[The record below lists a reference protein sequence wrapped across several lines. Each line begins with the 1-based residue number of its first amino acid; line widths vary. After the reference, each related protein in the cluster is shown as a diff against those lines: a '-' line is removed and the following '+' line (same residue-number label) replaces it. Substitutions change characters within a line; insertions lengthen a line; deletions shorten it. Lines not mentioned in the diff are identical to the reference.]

1 MFYSKSVF
9 YFVGTYDIVSN
20 ARWCFMREIDGILFT
35 GEKHYEF
42 FKESL
47 KKVRYTDE
55 YHIALCYCLGICD
68 ETRTHIKDIYDFKSG
83 FVKPECL
90 HIGWQTGSSVKVVRM
105 AFNLYCNGMPS
116 VNDEMSIDEVISES
130 RRYSAEDLF
139 CDPYAPYFWQAIKL
153 RYPEYTS
160 CDNEPL
166 SISY

>member
-1 MFYSKSVF
+1 MYSILSDFNANVF
-9 YFVGTYDIVSN
+9 VPS
-20 ARWCFMREIDGILFT
+20 
-35 GEKHYEF
+35 EF
-42 FKESL
+42 DDFDRFQTQL
-47 KKVRYTDE
+47 KQVFELISAAGDKDAMNE
-55 YHIALCYCLGICD
+55 IALCYCLGICD
-68 ETRTHIKDIYDFKSG
+68 ETRTHIKDIYDFESG

-160 CDNEPL
+160 CDNEPP